1 MPEEYINIE
10 KLVNTPIEERECEFV
25 ERKGL
30 GHPDYIADAIA
41 EATSVR
47 LSKIYLERYGRI
59 LHHNVDKV
67 LVVGG
72 QASPRFKGGEVL
84 HPIYIL
90 VAGRATTEINTKN
103 GIEQIPIGPIIL
115 NEAKNWLRNNFRF
128 LNPEEHVIIDYKI
141 GKGSADLVS
150 TFERGIKMP
159 LANDTSIG
167 ISYAP
172 LSTTEKIT
180 YEIERYLN
188 SSDFKSRLPPVGEDI
203 KVMSFRKGKKI
214 EITVAAAIISSLV
227 SDVDEY
233 INIKEEI
240 KEKVSNLVCKM
251 APEIEFTVNVNTAD
265 DPSTGKEEALYL
277 VVTGTSAEQG
287 DDGMTGRGNRVNGLI
302 TPMRPMSMEATA
314 GKNPVS
320 HVGKIYNVLANI
332 AANKIA
338 GIDGVREVY
347 VKLLSQIGKPINRP
361 LSATISIVPDASVS
375 FNSISYEAKSIME
388 DLLAKIPELTKLIV
402 EGKVQLF

>member
-41 EATSVR
+41 EATSVG